1 MSTNKTKKITKTKTP
16 IKNTTRKLP
25 VFHHLTKTSHSR
37 MVGVQSY
44 KINCGKNLLSGYNT
58 IKASEET
65 SIHKDD
71 FVHIILTHLKDY
83 NKPVVVKIYDENN
96 IQLRIEQKI
105 LQTVNEYRNTAK
117 LICDFSCKDDKNN
130 YIAKIKKS
138 IHFCKNDGP
147 DLLHFFVYEYVPN
160 GDLSN
165 FLHLC
170 TFKTPINSAFMSDKG
185 NCYHALEK
193 CEGVIKNKKNI
204 PVIKTLILQI
214 TCVIIQ
220 LATIYKIYHGDINS
234 GNILIDTIDDK
245 TIDYRIEEQTF
256 TIQTYGVMPK
266 VIDYGRSKFYKGDIL
281 PQDIWDD
288 ITVALG
294 VIYNYIEN
302 AELKKNIYNISN
314 NFDIRFTSVIECYIY
329 VRDNL

>member
-71 FVHIILTHLKDY
+71 FVHVILTHLKDY

-165 FLHLC
+165 FL
-170 TFKTPINSAFMSDKG
+170 
-185 NCYHALEK
+185 
-193 CEGVIKNKKNI
+193 IKHKKNI

-245 TIDYRIEEQTF
+245 MIDYRIEEQTF

>member
-1 MSTNKTKKITKTKTP
+1 
-16 IKNTTRKLP
+16 
-25 VFHHLTKTSHSR
+25 
-37 MVGVQSY
+37 
-44 KINCGKNLLSGYNT
+44 
-58 IKASEET
+58 
-65 SIHKDD
+65 
-71 FVHIILTHLKDY
+71 
-83 NKPVVVKIYDENN
+83 
-96 IQLRIEQKI
+96 
-105 LQTVNEYRNTAK
+105 
-117 LICDFSCKDDKNN
+117 
-130 YIAKIKKS
+130 
-138 IHFCKNDGP
+138 
-147 DLLHFFVYEYVPN
+147 
-160 GDLSN
+160 
-165 FLHLC
+165 
-170 TFKTPINSAFMSDKG
+170 MSDKG

-193 CEGVIKNKKNI
+193 CEGVLKNKKNI
-204 PVIKTLILQI
+204 HAIKSIILQI

-245 TIDYRIEEQTF
+245 TIDYRIEDETF

-266 VIDYGRSKFYKGDIL
+266 IIDYGRSKFYKGDIL

-314 NFDIRFTSVIECYIY
+314 NFDIRFTSVSECYIY